1 MSDANRVQV
10 SYVEESSFGVAR
22 AASLQVLRHTGE
34 SLKQDTTVVTS
45 EECRSDRQIADIIR
59 TGVGASGGID
69 FELSYGSHDD
79 FFKAVLCSSGW
90 STERKVSIAT
100 ISASA
105 FDNALHDS
113 GAGFIAAGFL
123 VNQWVKISGFNT
135 TANNGWAKIV
145 SVDTDEM
152 VLSHKTLTD
161 EAAGSTI
168 TVQMGSQVV
177 NGVAALPSFNIERQ
191 YIDLNPDVFSIFL
204 GMCLNSMNLDIPA
217 DGIITG
223 SMAFMGSEETNA
235 ASSSGTGYSGATSTR
250 VMSGA
255 NHVDQ
260 VLENATSVGILS
272 FSLSI
277 TNNLR
282 QRLEVGNLGVK
293 SMGTGTIEINGS
305 MSLYLTDAT
314 LFNKYLNQTE
324 TSMAISFQDTVGN
337 GYVVEI
343 PSMKIVNGSRPAG
356 GLNTDVVGEFE
367 WRAFRNED
375 EGVSIR
381 IARFPVT
388 SGNLAGSAVAASGSV
403 GDLTVT

>member
-59 TGVGASGGID
+59 TGVGASGEIN

-79 FFKAVLCSSGW
+79 FMKAVLASSGW

-113 GAGFIAAGFL
+113 GAGFITAGFL
-123 VNQWVKISGFNT
+123 VNQWVKISGFST
-135 TANNGWAKIV
+135 TGNNGWAKIV

-168 TVQMGSQVV
+168 IVQMGSQIV
-177 NGVAALPSFNIERQ
+177 NGVATLPSFNIERQ
-191 YIDLNPDVFSIFL
+191 YIDLTPDVFSIFL
-204 GMCLNSMNLDIPA
+204 GMCLNSMSLDIPA

-235 ASSSGTGYSGATSTR
+235 ASSSGIGYSEATATR

-260 VLENATSVGILS
+260 VLENASSVGILS

-293 SMGTGTIEINGS
+293 SMGTGTIEISGS

-324 TSMAISFQDTVGN
+324 TSVAISFQDTAGN
-337 GYVVEI
+337 GYVIEI
-343 PSMKIVNGSRPAG
+343 PAMKLINGSRLVG
-356 GLNTDVVGEFE
+356 GLNTDVIGEFE
-367 WRAFRNED
+367 WRAFRDENEN
-375 EGVSIR
+375 VQIR

-388 SGNLAGSAVAASGSV
+388 SGNLAGSVTAISSTIS
-403 GDLTVT
+403 DLTVT